1 MVNHIMKKCLL
12 IIIVSTLLP
21 LASFGEASQRTGSP
35 ELVVH
40 LLDYLAKDYGGAVQN
55 GTVVSK
61 SEYAEQIEFAAIV
74 KKNSESVETLK
85 ADPAFLVGIEQ
96 LMAMIRSKSS
106 ATEVSKLARELQ
118 QNAIRLAEIQVAP
131 TAWPD
136 VANGAKLYQANC
148 VSCHGVQGNGDGIAG
163 AALDPKPA
171 NFHDP
176 DLVWN
181 SAPYKFFN
189 TIRLGVP
196 GTGMAA
202 FPHFSDQEV
211 WALAFY
217 LKSLPYK
224 SVRHTGSSEN
234 SLSLQ
239 DSATLTDA
247 EIAERLGGK
256 NEKVLAVIG
265 ALRASS
271 GGPKGED
278 PLQVADELLA
288 ESLHLAKEK
297 KFDEAS
303 RAALRAYLEGIEPIE
318 PKARANLPG
327 SVEQIEMLM
336 SDFRSSL
343 DRKEAFSII
352 EEKKNAVSNKLRELK
367 TLLSERKMSPGV
379 AFGAA
384 FSIFLREGFEAI
396 LIIVVLV
403 SILRAMGQTQAIKW
417 VHFGWAT
424 AVAFGL
430 IAWFASGV
438 LLAMS
443 GLSRELMEGAISTL
457 AVVVLLYVG
466 VWLHRYSEIKKWR
479 AFLEAKLRHGLS
491 KGSYLGLALVSFMA
505 VFREA
510 FEVVLF
516 LRAIWIDLDQQGQL
530 VASGGVL
537 SSILFLSILSI
548 VAIRESKKLPLGI
561 LFQVCSATMIILSI
575 ILAGKGAHSLQEAG
589 VLSVSSFGLNF
600 RLDIIGLY
608 PSVQT
613 LLAQALVIAVFAVAI
628 VTERRM
634 RPEFEYKK

>member
-12 IIIVSTLLP
+12 IIIVSALLP
-21 LASFGEASQRTGSP
+21 LFSFGEPSAPTGSP

-55 GTVVSK
+55 GAVISK

-74 KKNSESVETLK
+74 RKNSESVSKLK
-85 ADPAFLVGIEQ
+85 SDPTFISGVDEL
-96 LMAMIRSKSS
+96 LKLIRSKGS
-106 ATEVSKLARELQ
+106 ATEVSKRARELQ
-118 QNAIRLAEIQVAP
+118 SQAIRLAEIQVAP
-131 TAWPD
+131 TSWPD
-136 VANGAKLYQANC
+136 IATGAKLFQANC
-148 VSCHGVQGNGDGIAG
+148 VSCHGVQGKGDGIAG

-171 NFHDP
+171 NFHDL

-217 LKSLPYK
+217 LKSLPYEGAGK
-224 SVRHTGSSEN
+224 GSTVEK

-239 DSATLTDA
+239 DSATLTDS

-256 NEKVLAVIG
+256 SENVIAAIG
-265 ALRASS
+265 ALRTSS
-271 GGPKGED
+271 EGPKRD
-278 PLQVADELLA
+278 PLQVAENFLS
-288 ESLHLAKEK
+288 ESLQLAKEN

-327 SVEQIEMLM
+327 SVEQIESLM
-336 SDFRSSL
+336 GNFRSSL
-343 DRKEAFSII
+343 DRKEPFSQI
-352 EEKKNAVSNKLRELK
+352 EDKKHAVSAKLNELK

-424 AVAFGL
+424 AVTFGL

-479 AFLEAKLRHGLS
+479 SFLEAKLRHGLS

-516 LRAIWIDLDQQGQL
+516 LRAIWIDLDPQGQL
-530 VASGGVL
+530 VASGGVF
-537 SSILFLSILSI
+537 SSILLLSILSF

-561 LFQVCSATMIILSI
+561 LFQICSATMIILSI

-589 VLSVSSFGLNF
+589 ILSVSSFGLNF
-600 RLDIIGLY
+600 RSDLIGLY

-613 LLAQALVIAVFAVAI
+613 LLAQAIVIAVFAFAI
-628 VTERRM
+628 LMERRM
-634 RPEFEYKK
+634 RTQFEYKK

>member
-1 MVNHIMKKCLL
+1 MVNHIMKKCFL
-12 IIIVSTLLP
+12 IIVVSTLLP
-21 LASFGEASQRTGSP
+21 LASFGEDSERTGSP

-40 LLDYLAKDYGGAVQN
+40 LLDYLAKDYGGAVQG

-74 KKNSESVETLK
+74 KKNSVTVEKLK
-85 ADPAFLVGIEQ
+85 TDPSFTVGVEQ
-96 LMAMIRSKSS
+96 LLTMIRSKRP
-106 ATEVSKLARELQ
+106 AAEVSKLARELQ
-118 QNAIRLAEIQVAP
+118 QKAILLAEIQVAP

-136 VANGAKLYQANC
+136 LANGAKLFQANC
-148 VSCHGVQGNGDGIAG
+148 VSCHGAQGMGDGIAG
-163 AALDPKPA
+163 AALDPRPA

-196 GTGMAA
+196 RTGMAA

-224 SVRHTGSSEN
+224 KALQTGSSEN

-239 DSATLTDA
+239 DLATLTDS
-247 EIAERLGGK
+247 EIANQLGGK
-256 NEKVLAVIG
+256 NDKVVAIIG

-271 GGPKGED
+271 GEPKGED
-278 PLQVADELLA
+278 PLQLADDLLT
-288 ESLHLAKEK
+288 ESLQLAKDK

-303 RAALRAYLEGIEPIE
+303 RSALRAYLEGIEPVE

-336 SDFRSSL
+336 SDYRSSL
-343 DRKEAFSII
+343 NRKLPFSQT

-403 SILRAMGQTQAIKW
+403 SILRAMGQSHAIKW

-430 IAWFASGV
+430 VAWFASGV

-443 GLSRELMEGAISTL
+443 GLSRELMEGSISTL
-457 AVVVLLYVG
+457 AVIVLLYVG

-479 AFLEAKLRHGLS
+479 SFLEAKLHHGLS
-491 KGSYLGLALVSFMA
+491 KGSYFALALVSFMA

-516 LRAIWIDLDQQGQL
+516 LRAIWIDLDSQGQL
-530 VASGGVL
+530 VASGGVF
-537 SSILFLSILSI
+537 SSILLLSILSF
-548 VAIRESKKLPLGI
+548 VAIRESRKLPLGI
-561 LFQVCSATMIILSI
+561 LFQVCSATMIILAI

-589 VLSVSSFGLNF
+589 VLPVSNFGFNF
-600 RLDIIGLY
+600 RSDLIGLY

-613 LLAQALVIAVFAVAI
+613 LVAQALVIAVFAIAI
-628 VTERRM
+628 FTERRI